1 MSEDVNRFN
10 FARYRAPTPLSTAA
24 PLVSSVVARL
34 ESTDRAKL
42 PASAFAYVDAQ
53 GRRRLPIHD
62 AAHVRNALA
71 RFNQVKFDDE
81 QAREQAR
88 TKLLRAAKRF
98 GIVPVGF
105 ITGEF
110 ESERQRGRR
119 GDPRHLPSGFVT
131 MLLTDVEGSTALLH
145 RLGDGYGALLDG
157 VRTILEGAAV
167 DRGGHVVET
176 RADEFFAAF
185 ERPSDALDAA
195 VAMQRTLREQRW
207 VDEVEVRVRVG
218 IHSGYP
224 KRAAPNYIGMAVHT
238 ASRVCGV
245 AHGGQIVV
253 SGDTKTAVHG
263 SVPAGVRFRSLGQF
277 RLRGLPE
284 AVALYQL
291 AAKGLITR
299 FPPPRT

>member
-1 MSEDVNRFN
+1 
-10 FARYRAPTPLSTAA
+10 
-24 PLVSSVVARL
+24 VSSVVARL

-42 PASAFAYVDAQ
+42 PASAFAYVDPQ

-71 RFNQVKFDDE
+71 RFNQVKFEDE
-81 QAREQAR
+81 RAREQAR
-88 TKLLRAAKRF
+88 TRLLRAAKRF

-105 ITGEF
+105 ITGQF
-110 ESERQRGRR
+110 ESERQLGRR
-119 GDPRHLPSGFVT
+119 GDPAHLPSGFVT
-131 MLLTDVEGSTALLH
+131 MLLTDVESSTALLH

-167 DRGGHVVET
+167 DRGGHIVET
-176 RADEFFAAF
+176 RADEFFAVF
-185 ERPSDALDAA
+185 ERPSDALEAS

-207 VDEVEVRVRVG
+207 VDDVDVRVRVG

-224 KRAAPNYIGMAVHT
+224 TRSAPNYIGMAVHT
-238 ASRVCGV
+238 ASRVCGA

-253 SGDTKTAVHG
+253 SGDTRTAARG
-263 SVPAGVRFRSLGQF
+263 SIPSGMRFRSLGQF

-284 AVALYQL
+284 EVGLYQL

-299 FPPPRT
+299 FPPPRA